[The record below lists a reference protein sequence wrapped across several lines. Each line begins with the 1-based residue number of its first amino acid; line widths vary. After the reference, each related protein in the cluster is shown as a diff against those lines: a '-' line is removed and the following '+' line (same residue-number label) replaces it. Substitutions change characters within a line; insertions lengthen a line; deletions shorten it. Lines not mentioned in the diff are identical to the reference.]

1 MKLHTEHPFIG
12 RHVIARCSGAGVH
25 AGVLVSIG
33 DDGCCVILSNAR
45 RLWKWH
51 ARDGV
56 ALSGV
61 AVHGIVAQDSILD
74 SPIKEIYLT
83 GVVELLPTTP
93 EAEASI
99 NEA

>member
-1 MKLHTEHPFIG
+1 MKLHTNHPFIN
-12 RHVIARCSGAGVH
+12 RHVVARCSGAGVH
-25 AGVLVSIG
+25 AGVLVAVG
-33 DDGCCVILSNAR
+33 NDGTSVILKNAR

-51 ARDGV
+51 ARSGI

-74 SPIKEIYLT
+74 SPIEEIYLT

-93 EAEASI
+93 EAESSI

>member
-25 AGVLVSIG
+25 AGVLVAVG
-33 DDGCCVILSNAR
+33 NDGTSVILKDAR
-45 RLWKWH
+45 RLWKWR
-51 ARDGV
+51 AKAGV

-74 SPIKEIYLT
+74 TLVPEIYLT
-83 GVVELLPTTP
+83 GVVELIPTTP
-93 EAEASI
+93 ESEVSI
-99 NEA
+99 NGA